1 MRTKDSLHVRVL
13 GIEPLSATLKRVAL
27 GAADGSVL
35 PAAPPGAHVVLSLGV
50 GGTPFHNAYSI
61 ITPTDHR
68 AHYEII
74 VRRVPQ
80 SRGGSAHVHDVMC
93 VGDTLTISPPDNF
106 FPVVQSARKHLLIG
120 GGIGVTPF
128 LSYLKAL
135 GTQRARVEMH
145 HLAQPDELPVFARL
159 LAPHAAAV
167 TLHPAQGRFDF
178 LPILARQP
186 LGTHAYTCGPVGMME
201 AVVEGA
207 RSLGWPESAIHRE
220 SFGAT
225 GGKAFALTLARSG
238 VQTRVRETQTM
249 LDSIEAAGITIDYL
263 CRGGACGRCLTTVL
277 DGVPDHRDHV
287 LTPEEHAG
295 GRVVMPCVSRSLS
308 DCLVLDL

>member
-1 MRTKDSLHVRVL
+1 MRASDTLSARVL
-13 GIEPLSATLKRVAL
+13 GIEPLSPTLKHIVL
-27 GAADGSVL
+27 GAADGSML
-35 PAAPPGAHVVLSLGV
+35 PAAPPGAHVVLTLGS
-50 GGTPFHNAYSI
+50 GNAAFQNAYLI
-61 ITPTDHR
+61 VTPTDHR
-68 AHYEII
+68 AHYAII

-80 SRGGSAHVHDVMC
+80 SRGGSAHVHEGMC
-93 VGDTLTISPPDNF
+93 VGDKLTITPPDNF
-106 FPVVQSARKHLLIG
+106 FPIVQSARKHLLIG

-128 LSYLKAL
+128 LGYLAAL
-135 GTQRARVEMH
+135 GTQRTRVEMH

-186 LGTHAYTCGPVGMME
+186 LGTHVYTCGPAGMMD
-201 AVVEGA
+201 AVVQGA
-207 RSLGWPESAIHRE
+207 RSLGWPQSAVHRE

-249 LDSIEAAGITIDYL
+249 LDSIEAAGVAIDYL
-263 CRGGACGRCLTTVL
+263 CRGGACGRCVTMVL

-308 DCLVLDL
+308 DYLVLDL